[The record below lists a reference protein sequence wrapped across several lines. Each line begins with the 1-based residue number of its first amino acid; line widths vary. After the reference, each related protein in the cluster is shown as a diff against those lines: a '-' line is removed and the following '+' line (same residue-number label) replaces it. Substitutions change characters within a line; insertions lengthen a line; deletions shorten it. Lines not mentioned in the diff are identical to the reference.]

1 MKQKWIPEMDGLRT
15 LMIFLVSWYH
25 IWQQSWLT
33 PVIGNYSLDYLLRSG
48 YVWVDGTV
56 LMSAFL
62 LYRPYATAR
71 QRGIPLPEA
80 RVFYRR
86 RARKILPGYWSI
98 LAITLL
104 AVCLPWKLYATP
116 QFLVKDIAT
125 HLSFTFPFFY
135 DTYVATPLGAACWT
149 LAIEVQAYTLFPWIA
164 RASMKRPGRTA
175 AAMLGLCFGFRIWCI
190 WSLNEFS
197 MVVNQLINF
206 LDVYVAGCCMAEIY
220 ERMNTRRENTGLPA
234 WTRWAATGVFLAA
247 GWGMINM
254 LRIQAASSVYTAE
267 RGIAGWIA
275 GVLGMER
282 GSSNYPIIQRNQML
296 YRPVYAALL
305 GSMMLAAP
313 FSLKPLRRLLG
324 NRGTKFLAGISMNY
338 YLAHQT
344 VIVHMRRI
352 GFPPSEAEYPN
363 QAGEQPWQTQYTLM
377 AFGLSFLAAV
387 IITYLIEKPVQR
399 WMDRR
404 TGGLSDRV

>member
-1 MKQKWIPEMDGLRT
+1 MKQKWIPEMDGLRA

-62 LYRPYATAR
+62 LYRPYAAAR
-71 QRGIPLPEA
+71 QRGTPLPEA
-80 RVFYRR
+80 RIFYRR

-98 LAITLL
+98 LAITLA

-116 QFLVKDIAT
+116 QYLVKDIAT

-135 DTYVATPLGAACWT
+135 DTYVMTPLGAACWT
-149 LAIEVQAYTLFPWIA
+149 LAIEVQAYALFPWIA
-164 RASMKRPGRTA
+164 RASLTRPGRTA
-175 AAMLGLCFGFRIWCI
+175 ASMLVLCFGFRIWCI

-206 LDVYVAGCCMAEIY
+206 LDGYVAGCCMAEIY
-220 ERMNTRRENTGLPA
+220 ERMNTRRENTGAPA
-234 WTRWAATGVFLAA
+234 WTRWAAAGIFLAA
-247 GWGMINM
+247 GWGMLKM
-254 LRIQAASSVYTAE
+254 LRIQAASTVYTAE
-267 RGIAGWIA
+267 QGFAGWIA
-275 GVLGMER
+275 GMLGMER

-296 YRPVYAALL
+296 YRPVYAVLL

-313 FSLKPLRRLLG
+313 FSVKPLRWLLG
-324 NRGTKFLAGISMNY
+324 NRGTRFLAGISMNY

-352 GFPPSEAEYPN
+352 GFPHSEAEYPN
-363 QAGEQPWQTQYTLM
+363 QVGEQPWQTQYTML

-387 IITYLIEKPVQR
+387 LITYLVEKPVQKIV
-399 WMDRR
+399 DRR
-404 TGGLSDRV
+404 TKK

>member
-1 MKQKWIPEMDGLRT
+1 MKQKWIPEMDGLRA

-62 LYRPYATAR
+62 LYRPYAAAR
-71 QRGIPLPEA
+71 QRGTPLPEA
-80 RVFYRR
+80 RAFYRR

-98 LAITLL
+98 LTITML

-125 HLSFTFPFFY
+125 HLTFTFPFFY

-149 LAIEVQAYTLFPWIA
+149 LAIEVQAYALFPWIA
-164 RASMKRPGRTA
+164 QASMKRPGRTA
-175 AAMLGLCFGFRIWCI
+175 AAMLAVCFGFRIWCI
-190 WSLNEFS
+190 WSLQEFS

-206 LDVYVAGCCMAEIY
+206 LDVYVVGCCMAEIH
-220 ERMNTRRENTGLPA
+220 ERMSARREQNGAPA
-234 WTRWAATGVFLAA
+234 WTRWAATAVFLAA
-247 GWGMINM
+247 GWGMLKM

-267 RGIAGWIA
+267 QGIAGWIA
-275 GVLGMER
+275 GMLGMAR
-282 GSSNYPIIQRNQML
+282 GDSNYPIIQRNQML

-313 FSLKPLRRLLG
+313 FSLKPLRWLLG

-352 GFPPSEAEYPN
+352 GFPHSETEYPN
-363 QAGEQPWQTQYTLM
+363 QAGEQPWQTRYTIL
-377 AFGLSFLAAV
+377 AFLLSFAAAAG
-387 IITYLIEKPVQR
+387 ITWLIERPVQR
-399 WMDRR
+399 RMDRKAKKN
-404 TGGLSDRV
+404 LP